1 MDAAGALGEDPR
13 EIDVEHAVWVK
24 VSLVL
29 IMNAE
34 KDGRNAPP
42 HPTSRIT
49 SSFCGSN
56 HCTTLVASLGTNEAA
71 LW

>member
-29 IMNAE
+29 IMNAHE
-34 KDGRNAPP
+34 NAPP